1 MMKLFLVVIVSALA
15 SATANTTSNMTAVAW
30 GKPGYGGDSSS
41 VDLSTG
47 VESAMCGGYACVA
60 VMNGSAVAWGHTDRG
75 GDSSSVDLSTGVE
88 SAICGGMACVAVMVD
103 GSAVTW
109 GNAFSGGDSSSV
121 DLSTGVEFAMCG
133 GFACVAVKT
142 PAAAYELHVG
152 GKGMNC
158 AMGFHLED
166 VVACEAYANDNGI
179 EWKASTASNDR
190 PKGCYAQHTKAGARV
205 GVYFNEA
212 TAPKRNVWG
221 RTRPI
226 CKGKWSFTPEFK
238 FVEAYEGRNCAPGK
252 FVATS
257 SDCAAAADE
266 MGLALGGEIYSMKRP
281 GGCFHSHSGMLHFN
295 TRLVAYQGGRYGRR
309 GTG

>member
-1 MMKLFLVVIVSALA
+1 MKAALILLIMMLCKPALA
-15 SATANTTSNMTAVAW
+15 AE
-30 GKPGYGGDSSS
+30 
-41 VDLSTG
+41 VDL
-47 VESAMCGGYACVA
+47 YA
-60 VMNGSAVAWGHTDRG
+60 
-75 GDSSSVDLSTGVE
+75 
-88 SAICGGMACVAVMVD
+88 
-103 GSAVTW
+103 
-109 GNAFSGGDSSSV
+109 
-121 DLSTGVEFAMCG
+121 
-133 GFACVAVKT
+133 
-142 PAAAYELHVG
+142 G

-158 AMGFHLED
+158 AVGYHLED
-166 VVACEAYANDNGI
+166 VDACEAYANDNIIDFKGT
-179 EWKASTASNDR
+179 TASSDR

-266 MGLALGGEIYSMKRP
+266 MGLALRGEIKSMKRP
-281 GGCFHSHSGMLHFN
+281 AGCYVDSRNKVYFN

-309 GTG
+309 GTGICGGQTLSCPYEVSDADNEFKTKTKVYVDADNGNADEDSVQKAADLGDITCMRTSQVTDMA

>member
-1 MMKLFLVVIVSALA
+1 MKAPDNTMMKLFLVVIVSALA
-15 SATANTTSNMTAVAW
+15 SATANPTGAPTTANPTAPTPTPINIGGVAW
-30 GKPGYGGDSSS
+30 GASDYGGDSSS

-60 VMNGSAVAWGHTDRG
+60 VMTNGSAVAWGNAANG

-88 SAICGGMACVAVMVD
+88 SA
-103 GSAVTW
+103 
-109 GNAFSGGDSSSV
+109 
-121 DLSTGVEFAMCG
+121 MCG
-133 GFACVAVKT
+133 GNACIALSA
-142 PAAAYELHVG
+142 PATYELRVG

-158 AMGFHLED
+158 ATGFHLED
-166 VVACEAYANDNGI
+166 VDACEAYANDNIIDFKGT
-179 EWKASTASNDR
+179 TASSDR

-205 GVYFNEA
+205 GVYFNTA
-212 TAPKRNVWG
+212 TATKRNVWG
-221 RTRPI
+221 LTRAI
-226 CKGKWSFTPEFK
+226 CKTKDFAPDFNYFK
-238 FVEAYEGRNCAPGK
+238 AYEGRNCAPGK

-309 GTG
+309 GTGICYV